1 MKNLASVKVVKTA
14 SYHYHYY
21 PYYYYYF
28 NIRVHKQ
35 PQLIYQV
42 GHKSSSAAT
51 RTVKGK
57 SLKMDLE

>member
-1 MKNLASVKVVKTA
+1 MLKWSKLPVIIIIITLITIIILI
-14 SYHYHYY
+14 H
-21 PYYYYYF
+21 
-28 NIRVHKQ
+28 RVHKQ

-51 RTVKGK
+51 QTVKGK